1 MAKTTKETKQPDI
14 NQKITDKIIALLEQV
29 NTVDYEAPFAGLS
42 SQGIPINPFTKKQY
56 NGINIPSLW
65 FYQQENNFSSNRWAT
80 FKQWKDNGA
89 QVRKGEKGSQ
99 IVFYKTLLKTE
110 ENEQGAEDTHK
121 IPMLKLY
128 TVFNANQVDG
138 YEYDTSRT
146 ATEQDPVNPIK
157 LIEAFCANTEAV
169 IKHGGYEAFYAR
181 ESDYIQMPE
190 QDSFRATKDA
200 DTTENYYSVLFHEL
214 THWTGAP
221 HRLDRNKAQSR
232 KEKEKYAFEELV
244 AELGAA
250 FLCAQT
256 AISQAPKES
265 HALYIKSWLK
275 ALHNDNKYIF
285 RASAQAGQAVAYL
298 NDLQPK

>member
-1 MAKTTKETKQPDI
+1 MNKTKKLKPTIDI
-14 NQKITDKIIALLEQV
+14 YQKITDKIINLLEQV
-29 NTVDYEAPFAGLS
+29 DFKDYEAPFGGLS
-42 SQGIPINPFTKKQY
+42 TQGIPLNPFTENQY
-56 NGINIPSLW
+56 NGVNIPCLW
-65 FYQQENNFSSNRWAT
+65 FYQQENNFSSNKWAT

-110 ENEQGAEDTHK
+110 ENEQGEADTHK
-121 IPMLKLY
+121 IPMLKLF

-138 YEYDTSRT
+138 YEDSE
-146 ATEQDPVNPIK
+146 APQIEQQEPVNSIK
-157 LIEAFCANTEAV
+157 LVEEFCQNTGAT
-169 IKHGGYEAFYAR
+169 IKHGGNEAFYAR
-181 ESDYIQMPE
+181 QSDYIQMPDKE
-190 QDSFRATKDA
+190 NFVATKDA
-200 DTTENYYSVLFHEL
+200 NTTENYYSVLFHEL

-221 HRLDRNKAQSR
+221 HRLDRDKAQSK
-232 KEKEKYAFEELV
+232 KEQEKYAFEELV

-256 AISQAPKES
+256 QLSQAPKES

-275 ALHNDNKYIF
+275 ALRNDNKYIF